1 MNILFLTMSS
11 SMQNIE
17 DRGIYTDLMRKF
29 RDEGHEVYIIYPLER
44 RMGLYTEV
52 TVKNHMHLLGVK
64 TLNLTKTNIIEKGM
78 GQVLLEYQFKVALKR
93 YFGTVKFDL
102 ILYSTPPITF
112 TKVIRYAKKHNPEAL
127 SYLMLKDIFPQ
138 NAVDLDMFSKSSF
151 YYKIFRKK
159 EKRLYEISD
168 FIGCMS
174 PANVN
179 FVLKHNPE
187 VDASKMEICPNAI
200 EVINQQRVDRRNAIL
215 QRLQLPMDKVM
226 LIYGGNLGKP
236 QGVDFLL
243 EVIEEN
249 EKRKDTH
256 IVVVGNGTEYQRI
269 KLWFDEKYLQH
280 ATLISHLPRADYD
293 ELVRSCDIGMIF
305 LDKRFTIPNY
315 PSRLLSYLEN
325 KMPVLMATDLN
336 TDIGSIAERNGYG
349 MWTESGSI
357 VAFMNMIDEVATD
370 KFLLK
375 EMGEK
380 GYRFLKDN
388 YTVAHAYGIIMKHLQ

>member
-1 MNILFLTMSS
+1 MNTLFLTMSS
-11 SMQNIE
+11 GMQNIE

-44 RMGLYTEV
+44 RTGLYTEV
-52 TVKNHMHLLGVK
+52 TVKNHVHLLGVK
-64 TLNLTKTNIIEKGM
+64 TLNLTKTNIIEKGI

-112 TKVIRYAKKHNPEAL
+112 TKVIRYAKKRNPEAL

-138 NAVDLDMFSKSSF
+138 NAVDLGMFSLNSF
-151 YYKIFRKK
+151 YYKMFRKK

-174 PANVN
+174 PANVD
-179 FVLKHNPE
+179 FVLKHNSE
-187 VDASKMEICPNAI
+187 IDVTKVEICPNAI
-200 EVINQQRVDRRNAIL
+200 EIVNKPVVSRNVVL
-215 QRLQLPMDKVM
+215 QRFQMPTDKLM

-236 QGVDFLL
+236 QGIDFLL

-249 EKRKDTH
+249 ERRKDTH
-256 IVVVGNGTEYQRI
+256 IIIVGNGTEYQRT
-269 KLWFDEKYLQH
+269 KLWFDEKHPKH
-280 ATLISHLPRADYD
+280 ATLISYLPKTDYD
-293 ELVRSCDIGMIF
+293 ELVRSCDVGMIF

-336 TDIGSIAERNGYG
+336 TDIGNIAERNGYG

-357 VAFMNMIDEVATD
+357 VAFMSMIDEVATD
-370 KFLLK
+370 KLLLK

-388 YTVAHAYGIIMKHLQ
+388 YTVTHAYEIIMKHLR